1 MSVQADIER
10 SGGRRGALDPQ
21 LTNRRWLR
29 ELSGGVRGWLGLAG
43 AAGILAGLCTVVQ
56 MGLLAWAIDQL
67 VTSATAPAALWPAFS
82 GLVGVLVLRAVA
94 QWVQE
99 RAGAEASLRIRARV
113 RGELLDHLAAL
124 GPVRLGDRHS
134 AGLGQQLVEQ
144 VEALDGYFARF
155 LPQMRLTTIL
165 PPVILAVVA
174 SLDWLAALLL
184 LLAAPLIP
192 LFMAL
197 VGMGAE
203 RLNREQFVAVT
214 RLAGHFLDRVRGV
227 TTLQLFNRT
236 ADSINEVHAAAD
248 DYRRRS
254 LRTLRL
260 AFLSSAVLEF
270 FASVAIAMV
279 AIYIGF
285 GLLGYIAFGPAD
297 ALTLF
302 SGLFVLLLAPE
313 FFQPLRT
320 LSQHYHDRAAALGA
334 ADGLLELLKEPLPE
348 GHDHGAG
355 TSTEPRDAAEGRG
368 AHIALRGVTIAHPG
382 RGRVLGPIDLEIA
395 PGECVALVGPS
406 GSGKSSLLQL
416 LAGFIDAED
425 GEVTIDRASFGGA
438 DSIAWMDQRAWL
450 IQGTLAD
457 NLRLAAPQA
466 SDAELWA
473 AIRRAGLGELVD
485 ALPLGLATPLGERG
499 YGFSGGQGQRLAL
512 ARVFLSR
519 APLVLLD
526 EPTASLDSETQ
537 GLVIEGLR
545 ELMASGATVVVA
557 THQQAL
563 MSMAGRRIELT
574 HQARRR
580 EIGHDA

>member
-1 MSVQADIER
+1 M
-10 SGGRRGALDPQ
+10 LDPQ
-21 LTNRRWLR
+21 LTGRRWLR
-29 ELSGGVRGWLGLAG
+29 ELADGVRGWLSLAG
-43 AAGILAGLCTVVQ
+43 AAGILAGLCTIVQ
-56 MGLLAWAIDQL
+56 MGLLAWLVDQL
-67 VTSATAPAALWPAFS
+67 VSHATRPAAMGWMFS
-82 GLVGVLVLRAVA
+82 SLIGVLVLRAAA

-113 RGELLDHLAAL
+113 RADLLDHLAAL

-155 LPQMRLTTIL
+155 LPQMRLTMVL
-165 PPVILAVVA
+165 PLVILAVVA

-184 LLAAPLIP
+184 LLSAPLIP

-203 RLNREQFVAVT
+203 RLNREQFIAVT

-236 ADSINEVHAAAD
+236 ADSINEVHATAD

-285 GLLGYIAFGPAD
+285 GLLGYIAYGPAA
-297 ALTLF
+297 ALNLF

-320 LSQHYHDRAAALGA
+320 LSQHYHDRASALGA
-334 ADGLLELLKEPLPE
+334 ADGLLELLKGPVPDGG
-348 GHDHGAG
+348 GHGVSAPDG
-355 TSTEPRDAAEGRG
+355 EPRPAEPRPAEPIRRG
-368 AHIALRGVTIAHPG
+368 TTVTLRRVTIAHPG

-416 LAGFIDAED
+416 LAGFIDTES
-425 GEVTIDRASFGGA
+425 GELTLDHASP
-438 DSIAWMDQRAWL
+438 IAWMDQRPWL
-450 IQGTLAD
+450 VQGTLAD

-466 SDAELWA
+466 SDAELWSA
-473 AIRRAGLGELVD
+473 VRRAGLGEIVD
-485 ALPLGLATPLGERG
+485 GLSTGLATPLGERG
-499 YGFSGGQGQRLAL
+499 YGFSGGQAQRLAL
-512 ARVFLSR
+512 ARVFLAR

-526 EPTASLDSETQ
+526 EPTASLDGETQ
-537 GLVIEGLR
+537 ALVVEGLR
-545 ELMASGATVVVA
+545 ELMDSGATVVVA

-563 MSMAGRRIELT
+563 MRLAGRRIELT
-574 HQARRR
+574 SQPQRQ
-580 EIGHDA
+580 EVGHDEPV

>member
-1 MSVQADIER
+1 MSDPAD
-10 SGGRRGALDPQ
+10 GATSLDPQ

-29 ELSGGVRGWLGLAG
+29 ELSGGVRGWLGLAS
-43 AAGILAGLCTVVQ
+43 AAGILAGLCTIVQ
-56 MGLLAWAIDQL
+56 MGLLAWLIDQL
-67 VTSATAPAALWPAFS
+67 VTHSTAPAALGWAFFS
-82 GLVGVLVLRAVA
+82 LIGVLALRAVA

-113 RGELLDHLAAL
+113 RGELLDHIAAL

-197 VGMGAE
+197 IGMGAE

-214 RLAGHFLDRVRGV
+214 RLAGHFLDRVRGI

-302 SGLFVLLLAPE
+302 SGLYVLLLAPE

-334 ADGLLELLKEPLPE
+334 ADGLLELLKEPMPE
-348 GHDHGAG
+348 GVGHGSGSPTA
-355 TSTEPRDAAEGRG
+355 EPPYGAAVT
-368 AHIALRGVTIAHPG
+368 LRQVAIAHPG
-382 RGRVLGPIDLEIA
+382 RGRVLGPLDLEIA
-395 PGECVALVGPS
+395 AGECIALVGPS

-416 LAGFIDAED
+416 LAGFIDAQS
-425 GEVTIDRASFGGA
+425 GEVTIDHAGTV
-438 DSIAWMDQRAWL
+438 AWMDQRPWL
-450 IQGTLAD
+450 VQGTLAD

-466 SDAELWA
+466 SDAELWV
-473 AIRRAGLGELVD
+473 AIRRAGLGALVD
-485 ALPLGLATPLGERG
+485 GLPEGLATPLGERG
-499 YGFSGGQGQRLAL
+499 YGFSGGQAQRLAL

-519 APLVLLD
+519 APLALLD
-526 EPTASLDSETQ
+526 EPTASLDSEAQ
-537 GLVIEGLR
+537 ALVIEGLR
-545 ELMASGATVVVA
+545 ELMASGVTVVVA

-563 MSMAGRRIELT
+563 MNMAERRLELAG
-574 HQARRR
+574 QAWQQ
-580 EIGHDA
+580 EIGHDASA